1 MFVID
6 LKARMEMRCNFLC
19 LLLKSLKSDEGLFS
33 LTKQERQ
40 FPFDVLGAFLARHKV
55 LNPLTVTKMKF
66 HFTSSHLFKH
76 SLQVMRIKKVIAK
89 GKICLDISTNSPSKF
104 TRKCIQCKEQ

>member
-40 FPFDVLGAFLARHKV
+40 FPFDVLGAFLARHKG

-76 SLQVMRIKKVIAK
+76 SSNE
-89 GKICLDISTNSPSKF
+89 D
-104 TRKCIQCKEQ
+104 KESDRQG